1 MPSGGGEGE
10 EAGGQRGRAGA
21 RGWPRRGGGAASGG
35 ATMGAGGGGRDVG
48 AVWAAL
54 KAREAPR
61 GAGDA
66 GAARAR
72 GGGDG
77 DTGGQGGAGLAPAA
91 APEGAERSSP
101 SVEGSS
107 AGGPDIGCLEI
118 GFENADDMEEK
129 LRRDLNVLKAHESD
143 LSARLS
149 VLRRLEG
156 VVRGTDN
163 ETLSAALVTFLGKAL
178 LKALDDPAGRCRE
191 AAAGVLLEALSEAPD
206 SIQPL
211 LPYAFPVLGERL
223 GLVGGSET
231 RPLVECA
238 AFLLQHSHTQRVDI
252 AELRGHAQAKGS
264 AREPSEEVRLL
275 CLRVLHAFVCGAG
288 SGLGPYVPD
297 CLEILLSATQDNYY
311 EMMIEACA
319 IQCTLANVLGHRL
332 HQVSKV
338 LVAAFAPLLC
348 QRRNRVRVA
357 ALRAIS
363 AVMPFGAHETLL
375 DLTSF
380 VDPNLVSIKSFYQS
394 DARINYMGVLAKDP
408 STAVRQEFL
417 DTVGGWLTKLTER
430 MDHEPRLLPYVL
442 SGLADP
448 VASVQESALEWVRI
462 LGEQHISDNEQEF
475 KDKLRYMPREAQGHG
490 WMLSS
495 VLRAIEEGTL
505 TLPPPFK
512 ERPPLGSRTLV
523 QTRFVPMMHGIIRD
537 FEQWQEAPKLKAAQ
551 LLQALLV
558 YVEEFVTEHLHVLVP
573 ALAKAVVSTDG
584 EVRSCVDNCCRL
596 IGQYVETSVLL
607 HVISPTAGLGPE
619 LPERKAFLKVLTG
632 VLSGSTFSGS
642 AGSHVNEI
650 LDLVSDDA
658 ILNSEAQDTRAVVTA
673 LMRELIESA
682 KDTFQKD
689 NVASTDAALV
699 LLRLGKSRPT
709 TSGEVGCGGD
719 VQGVLELLGSG
730 RGEAVAEML
739 RHFGPGLLS
748 RILPEETM
756 RPESDVLVFLNFI
769 ALVFKDG
776 LGASFLGLLAAQVIG
791 GLQKSFDIA
800 TDSSEGLMLRVVEG
814 TLQVLKV
821 AQSAGERTLD
831 QSQTEK
837 LFLSILIPQAKNAN
851 DLSEAALEAAALV
864 FDYSARERFDVS
876 RLVGLDEL
884 EPFFEVFSSSPICL
898 RLKSL
903 HLVESLAKCSTDGAV
918 AVSEEVAVAAFNLQI
933 SRLADATCRVRCCAL
948 RAMAVCIQFWGSF
961 LSEELLLKT
970 GESVRLHTAP
980 DDLEQEEYRGYIS
993 EVLQSLGGAS
1003 AEVLARAFSGQLSS
1017 GIPGLAE
1024 LVHEALGTTGDLAN

>member
-1 MPSGGGEGE
+1 
-10 EAGGQRGRAGA
+10 
-21 RGWPRRGGGAASGG
+21 
-35 ATMGAGGGGRDVG
+35 
-48 AVWAAL
+48 
-54 KAREAPR
+54 
-61 GAGDA
+61 
-66 GAARAR
+66 
-72 GGGDG
+72 
-77 DTGGQGGAGLAPAA
+77 
-91 APEGAERSSP
+91 
-101 SVEGSS
+101 
-107 AGGPDIGCLEI
+107 
-118 GFENADDMEEK
+118 MEEK
-129 LRRDLNVLKAHESD
+129 LRRDLNVLKARESD

-163 ETLSAALVTFLGKAL
+163 ETLSAALVAFLGKAL

-206 SIQPL
+206 CIQPL

-252 AELRGHAQAKGS
+252 AELRGRAQAKGS

-275 CLRVLHAFVCGAG
+275 CLRALHAFVRGAG

-297 CLEILLSATQDNYY
+297 CLEMLLSATQDNYY

-394 DARINYMGVLAKDP
+394 DARINYMGVLAKDS

-462 LGEQHISDNEQEF
+462 LGEQHVSDNEQEF

-495 VLRAIEEGTL
+495 VLRAIEEGSL
-505 TLPPPFK
+505 ALPPPFK
-512 ERPPLGSRTLV
+512 ERPPLGSRALV
-523 QTRFVPMMHGIIRD
+523 QTRFVAMMHGIIRD

-607 HVISPTAGLGPE
+607 HVISPTAGPGPE
-619 LPERKAFLKVLTG
+619 LPQRKAFLKVLTG
-632 VLSGSTFSGS
+632 VLSGSKFSGS

-689 NVASTDAALV
+689 DAAFTDAALV

-709 TSGEVGCGGD
+709 ASGGVGYGD
-719 VQGVLELLGSG
+719 VQGVLELLGSQ
-730 RGEAVAEML
+730 RGGAVAGVL

-748 RILPEETM
+748 RTLPEESM

-769 ALVFKDG
+769 ALVFQDG
-776 LGASFLGLLAAQVIG
+776 LGASFLGPSAAQVID
-791 GLQKSFDIA
+791 GLHKSFDIA
-800 TDSSEGLMLRVVEG
+800 TGSSEGLMLRVVEG

-821 AQSAGERTLD
+821 AHSSGERTLD
-831 QSQTEK
+831 QSQIEK
-837 LFLSILIPQAKNAN
+837 VFSSILVPQAKNAN

-876 RLVGLDEL
+876 RLVRLGEL
-884 EPFFEVFSSSPICL
+884 EPFFEVFSSSPVGL

-903 HLVESLAKCSTDGAV
+903 HLVESVAKCTTDSTV
-918 AVSEEVAVAAFNLQI
+918 AVSEEVVVAAFNLQI

-980 DDLEQEEYRGYIS
+980 DDLTQEEYRGS
-993 EVLQSLGGAS
+993 LSDVLQSLGGAS
-1003 AEVLARAFSGQLSS
+1003 AEALARAFSGQLSS
-1017 GIPGLAE
+1017 GIPALAE
-1024 LVHEALGTTGDLAN
+1024 LVHEALGAPENLSN